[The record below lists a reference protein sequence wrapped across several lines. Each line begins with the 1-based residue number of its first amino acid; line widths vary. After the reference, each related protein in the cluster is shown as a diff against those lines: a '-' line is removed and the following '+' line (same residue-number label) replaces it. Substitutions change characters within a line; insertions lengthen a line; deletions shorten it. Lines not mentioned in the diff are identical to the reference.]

1 MRLADGGRLIVVT
14 VLSASIAQPGFAAKL
29 NDLEHTRIDY
39 PRPADV
45 PSDAAMEAAGAV
57 IGRID
62 IDTRNIF
69 DESDQR
75 ESNRLY
81 RLPDRLPLPTQPATI
96 RAQLLFA
103 SGEKYQV
110 RKLAE
115 TERALRMLTFIYDAR
130 VVPVHYADGKVD
142 IKVITKDVWTLSPG
156 ISFGRSGGTN
166 STKFNLE
173 EENLLG
179 WGKTLQVSRGST
191 VDRTTDTV
199 ALSDPNLFGSHWTS
213 AISYSDSSDGSQRAA
228 LIQQPFY
235 SLDAPWSAK
244 AAALSFDRT
253 VSRYNLGNIVDQ
265 FNDNQNA
272 YELSGGISNGL
283 VDGWTRRL
291 TFGMRYDRNIFLP
304 TPGTSLPTPPSLMPP
319 DRTLSY
325 PFVGYDMLQDEYKK
339 VGDENEIGRT
349 EDLYFGSEISGEIG
363 YSSSAFGANHDAVM
377 LAAKLLRGF
386 ELPAEQQLFLTSDF
400 TSRLEQGHAR
410 NLIADAAAKYY
421 WRWHENWLLYAG
433 LSGPTTYMLDPDMQ
447 LLLGGDNGMR
457 GYPLRFESG
466 TSRALLTVEQRFFTD
481 WYPYRLVRVG
491 GAVFTDVGRTWGNG
505 VVGNSDPG
513 LLKDVG
519 FGLRLGNTRSGLG
532 NVLHIDL
539 AFPLNDIA
547 GIQRV
552 QLLVQTMQSF

>member
-1 MRLADGGRLIVVT
+1 MRLADGGRLIAVT
-14 VLSASIAQPGFAAKL
+14 FLSASIAQPGFAAKL
-29 NDLEHTRIDY
+29 NDLEHTRIDF

-69 DESDQR
+69 DESDRR

-81 RLPDRLPLPTQPATI
+81 RLADRLHIRTKPATI

-103 SGEKYQV
+103 SGEKYQA

-115 TERALRMLTFIYDAR
+115 TERALRMLNFIYDAR

-156 ISFGRSGGTN
+156 ISFGRSGGAN
-166 STKFNLE
+166 STKFDLE

-179 WGKTLQVSRGST
+179 LGKTLEVARGST
-191 VDRTTDTV
+191 VDRTTDSVTYG
-199 ALSDPNLFGSHWTS
+199 DPNMFGSRWTS
-213 AISYSDSSDGSQRAA
+213 ALLYSDNSDGFERSA
-228 LIQQPFY
+228 LIQRPFY
-235 SLDAPWSAK
+235 SLDTPWSAK
-244 AAALSFDRT
+244 IVALAFDRT
-253 VSRYNLGNIVDQ
+253 VSRYNLGDIVDQ

-272 YELSGGISNGL
+272 YELSGGVSNGL
-283 VDGWTRRL
+283 IDGWTRRL
-291 TFGMRYDRNIFLP
+291 TFGMRYDRNVFLP
-304 TPGTSLPTPPSLMPP
+304 TPGTATPTPPAQLPP

-325 PFVGYDMLQDEYKK
+325 PFTGFDFLQDKYKK
-339 VGDENEIGRT
+339 AGDENEIGRT

-363 YSSSAFGANHDAVM
+363 LSNSVFGANHDAVM
-377 LAAKLLRGF
+377 LAAKALRGL
-386 ELPAEQQLFLTSDF
+386 ELPAAQQLFLTSDF
-400 TSRLEQGHAR
+400 SSRLEQGHAR

-433 LSGPTTYMLDPDMQ
+433 LAGTTTYMLDPDLQ

-552 QLLVQTMQSF
+552 QFLVQTMQSF

>member
-1 MRLADGGRLIVVT
+1 MRPSDGGRLIAFT
-14 VLSASIAQPGFAAKL
+14 LLSAAIAQQGFAAKL
-29 NDLEHTRIDY
+29 TDLEHTRIEY
-39 PRPADV
+39 PRPAEV
-45 PSDAAMEAAGAV
+45 PGDAAMEAAGAV
-57 IGRID
+57 IGKID
-62 IDTRNIF
+62 IDIRNIF
-69 DESDQR
+69 DESDAR
-75 ESNRLY
+75 ESNGLY
-81 RLPDRLPLPTQPATI
+81 RLADRLHIRTKPATV

-103 SGEKYQV
+103 SGEKYRA

-115 TERALRMLTFIYDAR
+115 TERALRLLTFIYDAR

-142 IKVITKDVWTLSPG
+142 IMVITKDVWTLSPG
-156 ISFGRSGGTN
+156 ISFGRSGGAN

-179 WGKTLQVSRGST
+179 WGKTLQVSRGSS

-199 ALSDPNLFGSHWTS
+199 AFSDPNVFGSHWKS
-213 AISYSDSSDGSQRAA
+213 AMSYSDSSDGSQRSA
-228 LIQQPFY
+228 LVQQPFY

-244 AAALSFDRT
+244 ATALSFDRT

-265 FNDNQNA
+265 FNDNQSA
-272 YELSGGISNGL
+272 YELSGGVSNGL
-283 VDGWTRRL
+283 IDGWTKRW
-291 TFGMRYDRNIFLP
+291 TFGMRYDRNRFLP
-304 TPGTSLPTPPSLMPP
+304 TGTSTPTPPTLLPP

-325 PFVGYDMLQDEYKK
+325 PFTGFDVLQDKYKK

-363 YSSSAFGANHDAVM
+363 LSNSVFGANHDAVM
-377 LAAKLLRGF
+377 LAAKALRGL
-386 ELPAEQQLFLTSDF
+386 ELPAEQQLFLTGDF
-400 TSRLEQGHAR
+400 ASRLEQGHAR
-410 NLIADAAAKYY
+410 NLIADAGAKYY
-421 WRWHENWLLYAG
+421 WRWRENWLLYAG
-433 LSGPTTYMLDPDMQ
+433 LSGTTTYMLDPDMQ
-447 LLLGGDNGMR
+447 LLLGGDNGLR

-481 WYPYRLVRVG
+481 WYPFRLVRVG
-491 GAVFTDVGRTWGNG
+491 GAVFTDVGRTWGSG

-539 AFPLNDIA
+539 AFPVSNVA
-547 GIQRV
+547 GIKKFQF
-552 QLLVQTMQSF
+552 LVQTMQSF